1 MATGKHYHL
10 ARWVK
15 ARDGNEYLR
24 FSVSIYPSRDDA
36 AQAIA
41 LSGMGYF
48 PALVNDAD
56 CLTCRAAPQVNPNGR
71 RRKSYANP

>member
-15 ARDGNEYLR
+15 KPDGNEYLR

-36 AQAIA
+36 AQTAA
-41 LSGMGYF
+41 LSGMDYF
-48 PALVNDAD
+48 PAPVNDAD
-56 CLTCRAAPQVNPNGR
+56 CLTCRAATQVNPNGR
-71 RRKSYANP
+71 RRKSYANL